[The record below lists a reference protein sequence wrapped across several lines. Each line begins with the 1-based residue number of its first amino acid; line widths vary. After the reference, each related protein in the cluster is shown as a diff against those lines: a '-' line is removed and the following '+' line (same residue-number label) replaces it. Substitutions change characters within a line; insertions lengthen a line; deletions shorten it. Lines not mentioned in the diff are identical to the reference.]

1 MKDQL
6 IANFFSEKIQ
16 ILRNNKTY
24 ILLIVLLSILYVLPI
39 VLANTHYVDD
49 LNRTVA
55 GYNWDH
61 DGRFVSS
68 KIMHLLSF
76 QKEVV
81 YSLYPFSNM
90 ISAVILALSGFIICY
105 SVGVRNKLML
115 FIGSFLLLT
124 CPFLLEIL
132 SYRFDCIPISLSI
145 FFITVPFL
153 FYHKKALFFAVSIIA
168 VFLSLG
174 LYQTSVLSYCI
185 ILCFMLIKDV
195 WNEQYKA
202 AVINLL
208 IAAASFV
215 VGFFSYKIILK
226 WMNLNLLKDRRADFI
241 FTDDNLK
248 MLLKERFYSM
258 IDLVKLLMF
267 SSYRYAFYILLFFS
281 VLSIVIY
288 FKNNFKA
295 LFNKFLIVK
304 VIVTLVLICCILI
317 FMAGVNM
324 FVYEPRWVPR
334 AMIGWAVGIY
344 GLYFAIS
351 LNGNYKNVMAVIS
364 FTPFIY
370 YSFLMSSQLA
380 IYLKNQD
387 EFSDY
392 IINLLS
398 PKLFEHGKPKVVING
413 VNKTAHRNITINF
426 STMPLIYQLAPI
438 YENNGWGWGIIRL
451 NKFDNISSVYIG
463 DQERLDVLAKMK
475 EYPIVDKN
483 VYYTLRIKG
492 DIAIIDFDK
501 NE

>member
-1 MKDQL
+1 MKDYINSKQ
-6 IANFFSEKIQ
+6 FSEKLQ
-16 ILRNNKTY
+16 ILKSNRTY
-24 ILLIVLLSILYVLPI
+24 IFSIVLLSILYVLPI
-39 VLANTHYVDD
+39 VLTNTHYIDD

-55 GYNWDH
+55 GYNWDQ

-76 QKEVV
+76 QKEIV

-90 ISAVILALSGFIICY
+90 ISAIILALSGFIISY

-145 FFITVPFL
+145 LSIAVPFL
-153 FYHKKALFFAVSIIA
+153 FYNNKKIFFAVSIIG

-174 LYQTSVLSYCI
+174 LYQTSALSYCI
-185 ILCFMLIKDV
+185 ILCFLLSRDV
-195 WNEQYKA
+195 WNDQFKNAVISLLVA
-202 AVINLL
+202 AV
-208 IAAASFV
+208 SFV
-215 VGFFSYKIILK
+215 LGFFSYKVVLK
-226 WMNLNLLKDRRADFI
+226 WLDLNLLKDRRAEFI

-267 SSYRYAFYILLFFS
+267 SSYRFVFYILLFFS

-288 FKNNFKA
+288 FKNNFKT
-295 LFNKFLIVK
+295 LFNRLIIK
-304 VIVTLVLICCILI
+304 VIITLVLIFCVLI

-334 AMIGWAVGIY
+334 SMIGWAVGMY

-351 LNGNYKNVMAVIS
+351 LNSNYKSIIAVVS

-370 YSFLMSSQLA
+370 YSFLISSQLA

-392 IINLLS
+392 LINLVS
-398 PKLFEHGKPKVVING
+398 PKLIAHDKVKVVING
-413 VNKTAHRNITINF
+413 ENKPAYRNSTINND
-426 STMPLIYQLAPI
+426 TMPFIYQLAPV
-438 YENNGWGWGIIRL
+438 YENNGWMWGIMRL
-451 NKFDNISSVYIG
+451 NKFHNISSEYIG
-463 DQERLDVLAKMK
+463 GENRK
-475 EYPIVDKN
+475 EILKNMANYPIIDKN
-483 VYYTLRIKG
+483 IYYILRIKG
-492 DIAIIDFDK
+492 DVAIIDFDK

>member
-1 MKDQL
+1 MKDYLNQKQ
-6 IANFFSEKIQ
+6 FSEKIQ
-16 ILRNNKTY
+16 ILKNNKTY
-24 ILLIVLLSILYVLPI
+24 IFSIIILAVLYVLPI

-68 KIMHLLSF
+68 KTMHLLSF

-81 YSLYPFSNM
+81 YSLYPFSNI
-90 ISAVILALSGFIICY
+90 ISAVILALSGFIISY

-145 FFITVPFL
+145 LSIAVPFL
-153 FYHKKALFFAVSIIA
+153 FYSNKKIFFAVSIIG

-174 LYQTSVLSYCI
+174 LYQTSALSYCI
-185 ILCFMLIKDV
+185 ILCFLLAKDV
-195 WNEQYKA
+195 WNDQFKNGA
-202 AVINLL
+202 ISFILAVV
-208 IAAASFV
+208 SFV
-215 VGFFSYKIILK
+215 LGFFSYKTVLK
-226 WMNLNLLKDRRADFI
+226 WLDLNLLKDRRADFI
-241 FTDDNLK
+241 FTDDNVK
-248 MLLKERFYSM
+248 TLLKERFYSM

-267 SSYRYAFYILLFFS
+267 SSYRFVFYILLFFS

-288 FKNNFKA
+288 FKNNFKT
-295 LFNKFLIVK
+295 LFNKTLIVK
-304 VIVTLVLICCILI
+304 VIITLVLISCILI

-334 AMIGWAVGIY
+334 AMIGWAVGVY

-351 LNGNYKNVMAVIS
+351 LNSNYKNVMAVVS

-392 IINLLS
+392 LINLLS
-398 PKLFEHGKPKVVING
+398 PKLIAHGKVKVVING
-413 VNKTAHRNITINF
+413 ENKPAYQNNTINNN
-426 STMPLIYQLAPI
+426 TMPFIYQLAPI
-438 YENNGWGWGIIRL
+438 YENNGWMWGIMRL
-451 NKFDNISSVYIG
+451 NKFDNISSEYIG
-463 DQERLDVLAKMK
+463 GEKRK
-475 EYPIVDKN
+475 EILKDKTNYPIIDKN
-483 VYYTLRIKG
+483 IYYTLRIKE
-492 DIAIIDFDK
+492 DIAIVDFDR